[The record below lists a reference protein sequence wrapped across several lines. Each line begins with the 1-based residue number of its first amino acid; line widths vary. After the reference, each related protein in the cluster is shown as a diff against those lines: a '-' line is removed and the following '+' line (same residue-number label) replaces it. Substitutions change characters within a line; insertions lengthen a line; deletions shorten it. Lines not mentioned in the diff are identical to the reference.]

1 MTNVLEYTVQKTNE
15 DGCLDFFTQ
24 VWTHNLKVLQGLLST
39 TYQVE
44 VTFSVKGGA
53 EQQKS
58 IFVKV
63 LKSKYLHPGS
73 YHLFD

>member
-1 MTNVLEYTVQKTNE
+1 MTNVLCPKKMA
-15 DGCLDFFTQ
+15 G
-24 VWTHNLKVLQGLLST
+24 WTFMLNMRNNLLELQGLLST

-53 EQQKS
+53 EEQKS

-63 LKSKYLHPGS
+63 LKSKCFHLGS
-73 YHLFD
+73 YHLFE